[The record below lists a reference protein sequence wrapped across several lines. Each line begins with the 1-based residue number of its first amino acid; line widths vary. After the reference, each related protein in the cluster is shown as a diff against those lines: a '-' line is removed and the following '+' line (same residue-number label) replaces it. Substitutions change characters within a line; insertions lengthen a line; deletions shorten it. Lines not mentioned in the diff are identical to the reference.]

1 MKVIGVDGGGTRSRG
16 VLMAGSQLV
25 AEADGGAAIIL
36 PDTPEAAAAAVEALA
51 RDLAEQGG
59 ADLPV
64 DALWAGLAGA
74 GRTGPRTEVVARLE
88 AAGLARA
95 VQVGTDVE
103 AAHADA
109 FGGAPGMLLVLGTGS
124 VLHAQDPTGSTVRVG
139 GWGVDLGD
147 EGSGYRI
154 GLDGLRAVV
163 RGWDGR
169 ERVTDLTSVVL
180 EALKL
185 DDPSDLLDWSG
196 SAAKADMAAVSP
208 LVIRAA
214 QDGDEVASRVVSQ
227 ALSDIRTML
236 EAARRRTRGW
246 TGRPGLALVG
256 GLTRPERLGGLVKV
270 LAEDVGYSVV
280 DRPVVPERGAAALA
294 GRLVAEETA

>member
-16 VLMAGSQLV
+16 VLMAEGSLL

-36 PDTPEAAAAAVEALA
+36 PDAPAAAAEAVEALT
-51 RDLAEQGG
+51 RDLASRGS

-74 GRTGPRTEVVARLE
+74 GRVEARTEVVARLE
-88 AAGLARA
+88 AAGLARS

-109 FGGAPGMLLVLGTGS
+109 FGGAPGMLMVLGTGS
-124 VLHAQDPTGSTVRVG
+124 VLHALDPTGAKVTVG

-154 GLDGLRAVV
+154 GLEGLQAVI

-169 ERVTDLTSVVL
+169 EAVTGLTAVVL
-180 EALKL
+180 EALGL
-185 DDPSDLLDWSG
+185 DDPPGLLDWSG
-196 SAAKADMAAVSP
+196 SASKADMAAVSP
-208 LVIRAA
+208 LVIQAA
-214 QDGDEVASRVVSQ
+214 EEGDEVAGRVVDR
-227 ALSDIRTML
+227 ALAEIRTML
-236 EAARRRTRGW
+236 EAARERTQGW
-246 TGRPGLALVG
+246 PGRPGLALVG
-256 GLTRPERLGGLVKV
+256 GLTRADRLGGAVRAV
-270 LAEDVGYSVV
+270 AEDLGYAVV
-280 DRPVVPERGAAALA
+280 DRLVAPERGAAALA
-294 GRLVAEETA
+294 TRLAAAG